1 MTTAAQKAYHKKYN
15 AKIRHQAKLYRQ
27 EHGLTGRKK
36 AVRKTAKKTVHHKAV
51 RKTKRSRK

>member
-1 MTTAAQKAYHKKYN
+1 MTTPAQKAYHKKYN
-15 AKIRHQAKLYRQ
+15 AKIRHQASMYRK

-36 AVRKTAKKTVHHKAV
+36 AVRKTAKKVVHHKAA